1 MASRYNVPTIQ
12 GSDPIQTFQLQQ
24 ALMRQ
29 RQPNDRAAM
38 ARALMQQGASTAP
51 VQHWLQGLA
60 RATQGIVGGYMSG
73 EEEREGKARDEEM
86 LAGMIGQ
93 RDQTR
98 QAETAQLAQAG
109 VPGFQMPMPQPVPG
123 EAQQVPIA
131 PAGGGDVV
139 MPANMPAPP
148 PQPPTQPVDA
158 RMISALMSMG
168 AAGNQTA
175 AGAAPAFAFQY
186 QDQMAREREA
196 RQEAMER
203 QRLAVSSRE
212 TFGQP
217 VVEMVDGQP
226 ALVRYGNLGGRQ
238 VVPGATPQPETPKP
252 PTLTEM
258 DRKLAMMAENGV
270 PENIARALLSGQH
283 RLVTNDMDGS
293 IRAIDMATG
302 REVWNP
308 DAPRTPVQTEP
319 PPSAPGAAAVP
330 GAGSVPGQTTP
341 NDGVDYPG
349 ATGLP
354 GAASRVANTIADMF
368 GGTLPAPERERASQA
383 LTNLATRTQMHLQT
397 AIPGRPSNYLM
408 EMIGDLTLKPGEIT
422 VGPQRAAERVR
433 QTRQFVEQTVAEME
447 EVASGA
453 GQRRFSREQIAN
465 ANLALQSL
473 RPLLADYK
481 ALDSAFASRGAPG
494 GAGGATERTAINPR
508 TGQQM
513 IYRGGQWIPKP

>member
-29 RQPNDRAAM
+29 RQPSDRAAM

-73 EEEREGKARDEEM
+73 QEEREGKARDEEM

-139 MPANMPAPP
+139 MPANMPTPP

-252 PTLTEM
+252 PTPLEV
-258 DRKLAMMAENGV
+258 E
-270 PENIARALLSGQH
+270 RALIAGGVEPGSPQFQAIMRQYAEKKAAPATPQTVIQMG
-283 RLVTNDMDGS
+283 DGGL
-293 IRAIDMATG
+293 G
-302 REVWNP
+302 RELAKGTAAEVGKAREGALAAERSIESANRIVEALDSGAITGVGAEFRLNAARVLSSIGLIDGKQVANTQALLGELAKNVLAESAQMAGVLTDKDIEFLR
-308 DAPRTPVQTEP
+308 DAAQGRIAYTAETLRRAAELAARGQVRIIDRYNTLIEPMQQDENLPAMTRRLYSPMTAPAFRGAAP
-319 PPSAPGAAAVP
+319 PPAGAAPGA
-330 GAGSVPGQTTP
+330 
-341 NDGVDYPG
+341 
-349 ATGLP
+349 
-354 GAASRVANTIADMF
+354 
-368 GGTLPAPERERASQA
+368 LPAPS
-383 LTNLATRTQMHLQT
+383 
-397 AIPGRPSNYLM
+397 GGS
-408 EMIGDLTLKPGEIT
+408 
-422 VGPQRAAERVR
+422 RVI
-433 QTRQFVEQTVAEME
+433 EYD
-447 EVASGA
+447 ASG
-453 GQRRFSREQIAN
+453 RRITR
-465 ANLALQSL
+465 
-473 RPLLADYK
+473 
-481 ALDSAFASRGAPG
+481 
-494 GAGGATERTAINPR
+494 
-508 TGQQM
+508 
-513 IYRGGQWIPKP
+513 

>member
-1 MASRYNVPTIQ
+1 
-12 GSDPIQTFQLQQ
+12 
-24 ALMRQ
+24 MRQ
-29 RQPNDRAAM
+29 RQPSDRAAM

-86 LAGMIGQ
+86 LARMIGD

-139 MPANMPAPP
+139 MPANMPTPP

-186 QDQMAREREA
+186 QDQMARERDA

-217 VVEMVDGQP
+217 VAVAGADGAP
-226 ALVRYGNLGGRQ
+226 TLVQIGNLGTVRPLQGGFQ
-238 VVPGATPQPETPKP
+238 PPPETPKP
-252 PTLTEM
+252 PTPTEAE
-258 DRKLAMMAENGV
+258 RLALAAGLQPGT
-270 PENIARALLSGQH
+270 PEFQQA
-283 RLVTNDMDGS
+283 
-293 IRAIDMATG
+293 IRAILESKARGPTTTINMPQGQAM
-302 REVWNP
+302 
-308 DAPRTPVQTEP
+308 
-319 PPSAPGAAAVP
+319 GAIP
-330 GAGSVPGQTTP
+330 PGQMVIEDPT
-341 NDGVDYPG
+341 
-349 ATGLP
+349 
-354 GAASRVANTIADMF
+354 
-368 GGTLPAPERERASQA
+368 
-383 LTNLATRTQMHLQT
+383 
-397 AIPGRPSNYLM
+397 
-408 EMIGDLTLKPGEIT
+408 
-422 VGPQRAAERVR
+422 
-433 QTRQFVEQTVAEME
+433 
-447 EVASGA
+447 
-453 GQRRFSREQIAN
+453 
-465 ANLALQSL
+465 
-473 RPLLADYK
+473 
-481 ALDSAFASRGAPG
+481 APG
-494 GAGGATERTAINPR
+494 GFRMIAIAGGPADRALAKEGGAEGAKREGAIRTSNIVLEDIDRITKLMDTSLLPTVGMGAGLAGRLRNTGASDINLLLEGIKANIGFKQLNDMRAESPTGGALGQVTERELAFLQAVQGSLDQAQSPPQFRRTLARLRDAFAEVVHGPQWRSVVGGGGETTPTAGPAGVA
-508 TGQQM
+508 TPPAQ
-513 IYRGGQWIPKP
+513 GGDRPPLSSFGR

>member
-29 RQPNDRAAM
+29 RQPSDRAAM

-139 MPANMPAPP
+139 MPANMPTPP

-175 AGAAPAFAFQY
+175 AGAAPALAFQY

-252 PTLTEM
+252 PTPTEM
-258 DRKLAMMAENGV
+258 ERTLVAAGIQPGTPEFQALMRQAAERKIAPPAPAAVVNMGDGGLGRELARGTAAEVGKAREGALAAERSIESANRIVEALDSGAITGV
-270 PENIARALLSGQH
+270 GAEFRLNAARVLSSIGLIDGKQVANTQALLGELAKNVLAESAQMAGVLTDKDIEFLRDAAQGRIAYTAETLRRAAELAARGH
-283 RLVTNDMDGS
+283 VRIIDRYNTLVEPMQQDENLPAMTRRLYSPM
-293 IRAIDMATG
+293 
-302 REVWNP
+302 
-308 DAPRTPVQTEP
+308 TPPAFRGAAP
-319 PPSAPGAAAVP
+319 PPAGAAPGA
-330 GAGSVPGQTTP
+330 
-341 NDGVDYPG
+341 
-349 ATGLP
+349 
-354 GAASRVANTIADMF
+354 
-368 GGTLPAPERERASQA
+368 LPAPS
-383 LTNLATRTQMHLQT
+383 
-397 AIPGRPSNYLM
+397 GGS
-408 EMIGDLTLKPGEIT
+408 
-422 VGPQRAAERVR
+422 RVI
-433 QTRQFVEQTVAEME
+433 EYD
-447 EVASGA
+447 ASG
-453 GQRRFSREQIAN
+453 RRITR
-465 ANLALQSL
+465 
-473 RPLLADYK
+473 
-481 ALDSAFASRGAPG
+481 
-494 GAGGATERTAINPR
+494 
-508 TGQQM
+508 
-513 IYRGGQWIPKP
+513 